1 MDLFITLS
9 KLCYI
14 VADLGKFKGIQLLLI
29 IIFFLLLDHF
39 RVVNRCLGREVW
51 PGHSDPDPI
60 LTQLTDFPDHL

>member
-1 MDLFITLS
+1 MLYSGRFREIQ
-9 KLCYI
+9 
-14 VADLGKFKGIQLLLI
+14 GNQLLLI

-60 LTQLTDFPDHL
+60 LTQLTDFPDHLQNVPLALL